1 MKISETTLAQAS
13 AYRDFME
20 SSHESRLRDLA
31 FVMQDS
37 PEIELMDGSVDSL
50 VPLWTWAMAYS
61 KQGLPAI
68 PERGR
73 PASALFLGEAA
84 GRRDRFDV
92 FGEMV
97 EHYALEVA
105 MRFWPGGEL
114 AVVEGIDKHDDSHRV
129 TGLGLPAGGRV
140 VIAELG
146 RSFYFHNLLESRMPA
161 DALVKMV
168 TDHRHDGTVP
178 TGPSILTPLL
188 DAPQQ
193 AWDDPARIPPLASD
207 FDAEDHSEVAVSRAP
222 GTALAET
229 ELIFAAIG
237 TDVERLERADP
248 LEEAAVAAVL
258 ADLGFKAEEPGLE
271 HWLRVP
277 EAEIVHA
284 SGAIMVDVFAHR
296 KRLRALHFE
305 LHGSDED
312 NLAVVAAFTALGLR
326 LHARLGSED
335 DWTNNR

>member
-1 MKISETTLAQAS
+1 MKFSETTFTQAT

-31 FVMQDS
+31 FLMQDS
-37 PEIELMDGSVDSL
+37 PEIELMDGSADSL
-50 VPLWTWAMAYS
+50 VPLHIWAMAYS
-61 KQGLPAI
+61 KQGLPGI
-68 PERGR
+68 PSGVR
-73 PASALFLGEAA
+73 PASALFLGEPADQ
-84 GRRDRFDV
+84 GDRFDV

-105 MRFWPGGEL
+105 MRLYPGTNL
-114 AVVEGIDKHDDSHRV
+114 VLMTGIDRHDHYHRH
-129 TGLGLPAGGRV
+129 TGIRHPKGGQV
-140 VIAELG
+140 VVAELG
-146 RSFYFHNLLESRMPA
+146 GSFLFHNLRESPKLK
-161 DALVKMV
+161 DALFNVV
-168 TDHRHDGTVP
+168 TFKRHDGTVP

-207 FDAEDHSEVAVSRAP
+207 FDTEDHSEVAVSRAP

-258 ADLGFKAEEPGLE
+258 ADLGFEAEEPGLE

-284 SGAIMVDVFAHR
+284 SGGIMVDVFAHR

>member
-13 AYRDFME
+13 AYKDFME

-61 KQGLPAI
+61 KRSLPGVPKAA
-68 PERGR
+68 R
-73 PASALFLGEAA
+73 PGSALFLGNEA
-84 GRRDRFDV
+84 GPRDRFDV

-97 EHYALEVA
+97 EHYTIEVA
-105 MRFWPGGEL
+105 MRFWSDSEL
-114 AVVEGIDKHDDSHRV
+114 IVVDGIDKDDDSHRY
-129 TGLGLPAGGRV
+129 TGVGLPSGGRI
-140 VIAELG
+140 VIAQFG
-146 RSFYFHNLLESRMPA
+146 RSFYFHSLHETRKPA
-161 DALVKMV
+161 DALVELV

-207 FDAEDHSEVAVSRAP
+207 FGTEEFSGVAVSQVP

-229 ELIFAAIG
+229 ELIFAAVG
-237 TDVERLERADP
+237 TDVERLERAGP

-284 SGAIMVDVFAHR
+284 SGGIMVDVFAHR